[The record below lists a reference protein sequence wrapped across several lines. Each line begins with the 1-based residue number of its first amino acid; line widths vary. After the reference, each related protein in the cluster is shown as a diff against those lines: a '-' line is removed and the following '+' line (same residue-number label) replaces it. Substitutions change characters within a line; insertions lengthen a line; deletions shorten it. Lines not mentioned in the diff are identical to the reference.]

1 MLQSAAPALAEKENK
16 VRDLYET
23 MMQAQGGQAMAN
35 MAQMFG
41 ISEDQAKAAMQATL
55 PAFSM
60 GLQQNTEDTNYLNQF
75 LGALGT
81 GQHASYFD
89 DGNAF
94 SNPAMQQ
101 DGEGILGYLF
111 GSKDV
116 SRMVADQAAEASG
129 LGASIIKQML
139 PLIASTIMGSLFR
152 QSQGSGMQ
160 DFIQDIIRNMTGGAA
175 SPQPAPGPA
184 PQQQQPTGSDNP
196 FGDILRD
203 ILGGQFGSTQSGGA
217 PSAGAQSGSIRSGSG
232 SGSVSGS
239 GMPQMPQLPQ
249 TGADF
254 FGAMFQPGID
264 AARRVQESQLSAM
277 DEMIRANKKPRGS
290 GR

>member
-1 MLQSAAPALAEKENK
+1 M
-16 VRDLYET
+16 RDLYDI

-41 ISEDQAKAAMQATL
+41 ISEEQAKAAMQATL
-55 PAFSM
+55 PAFSV
-60 GLQQNTEDTNYLNQF
+60 GLQQNTENADYLSQF
-75 LGALGT
+75 LGALGS

-89 DGNAF
+89 DAAAF
-94 SNPAMQQ
+94 ANSAMQQ
-101 DGEGILGYLF
+101 DGEGILGHLF

-116 SRMVADQAAEASG
+116 SRMVADQAAEATG
-129 LGASIIKQML
+129 LGANIIKQML
-139 PLIASTIMGSLFR
+139 PLIASMIMGSLFR

-175 SPQPAPGPA
+175 SPQAPTPAPEPA
-184 PQQQQPTGSDNP
+184 PQQQPSASDNP

-203 ILGGQFGSTQSGGA
+203 ILGGQFGGGA
-217 PSAGAQSGSIRSGSG
+217 TGSSPSSSSGN
-232 SGSVSGS
+232 

-264 AARRVQESQLSAM
+264 ATRRVQDSQLSAM
-277 DEMIRANKKPRGS
+277 DEMIRANKKSRGS
-290 GR
+290 GGRQK

>member
-1 MLQSAAPALAEKENK
+1 LHKCLTNASIGATIYADGENK
-16 VRDLYET
+16 VRDLYEI

-41 ISEDQAKAAMQATL
+41 ITEDQAKAAMQATL

-60 GLQQNTEDTNYLNQF
+60 GLQQNTDNADYLSQF
-75 LGALGT
+75 LGALGS

-89 DGNAF
+89 DAAAF
-94 SNPAMQQ
+94 TNPAMQQ

-116 SRMVADQAAEASG
+116 SRMVADQAAEATG
-129 LGASIIKQML
+129 LGANIIKQML
-139 PLIASTIMGSLFR
+139 PLIASMIMGSLFR

-175 SPQPAPGPA
+175 SPQAPAPA
-184 PQQQQPTGSDNP
+184 PQQQQPSGSDNP

-203 ILGGQFGSTQSGGA
+203 ILGGQFGGG
-217 PSAGAQSGSIRSGSG
+217 SSSSGSSSR
-232 SGSVSGS
+232 SGS

-264 AARRVQESQLSAM
+264 ATRRVQESQLSAM
-277 DEMIRANKKPRGS
+277 NDMIRSNKKSRGS
-290 GR
+290 GGRQK